1 MAEHDH
7 PDALPAGSV
16 LLEYRINAAL
26 SADGFGITYFA
37 RDSVR
42 QKDVVI
48 REYFPPDLAQRSTDG
63 FVKPIGDETR
73 ANYEK
78 GLAQSMAEARTLAR
92 IVHPNIVR
100 IDRHFEANGTA
111 YVVRDYEAGE
121 SLARLFTR
129 TPHPDE
135 ATLKAILRPLLDGLE
150 AVHDADVLHRD
161 IKPGTIFLRDEGS
174 PVLLDFG
181 ASRLARQEAIQD
193 ITPVLTSG
201 YVPLEQY
208 VRSGRQGPW
217 SDLYSLAAVLYWTV
231 TGEDPPAA
239 VSRTRMDN
247 VAKTLN
253 AARVWYSGPFIEA
266 IHWALTLEEDRRP
279 RNVAEWRSALFRE
292 AGSRASPKMASSAEP
307 QATRKYVWIALGIVI
322 FYLFVEG
329 ADIVKQREQARAGLQ
344 STFKAPGR
352 PLPSGDA
359 ERQAADAG
367 SAGLTREEFAQN
379 LPHLLGN
386 FAEIDADGNGR
397 VTTEELQGYWRRGP
411 AAKTAPV
418 DR

>member
-1 MAEHDH
+1 MAGQNH
-7 PDALPAGSV
+7 PDAMQAGSV
-16 LLEYRINAAL
+16 LLEYRINAVL
-26 SADGFGITYFA
+26 SADGFGITYLA
-37 RDSVR
+37 HDSVR
-42 QKDVVI
+42 QKDIVI
-48 REYFPPDLAQRSTDG
+48 REYFPSDLAQRAPDG
-63 FVKPIGDETR
+63 FVKPISEDTS

-78 GLAQSMAEARTLAR
+78 GLAQFLVEAGTLAR
-92 IVHPNIVR
+92 FVHPNIVR

-111 YVVRDYEAGE
+111 YMVRDYEAGE

-129 TPHPDE
+129 TPQPDE
-135 ATLKAILRPLLDGLE
+135 ATLKAMLRPLLDGLE
-150 AVHDADVLHRD
+150 AVHEAGVLHRD
-161 IKPGTIFLRDEGS
+161 IKPSNILLRDEGS

-181 ASRLARQEAIQD
+181 ASRLASREALQD

-201 YVPLEQY
+201 YAPLEQY

-266 IHWALTLEEDRRP
+266 IQWGLTLEEDRRP
-279 RNVAEWRSALFRE
+279 RNVAEWRNALFRE
-292 AGSRASPKMASSAEP
+292 ATSRANAKVASSPEP

-329 ADIVKQREQARAGLQ
+329 ASIVKQREQARAILQ
-344 STFKAPGR
+344 STSKSVGR
-352 PLPSGDA
+352 PLPTRGAQS
-359 ERQAADAG
+359 QAADAAG
-367 SAGLTREEFAQN
+367 AGLTREEFAQN
-379 LPHLLGN
+379 LPHLLPN
-386 FAEIDADGNGR
+386 FSEIDADGNGR
-397 VTTEELQGYWRRGP
+397 VTAEELQGYWRRGA
-411 AAKTAPV
+411 AAKTVPT